1 MLVEK
6 IYETKQAQIKQM
18 PVHTNR
24 ASQLGHPCERY
35 LVYERTK
42 WQEKTLHGVGLQ
54 LVFDL
59 GNIFEDV
66 VLTDLKQAG
75 FTIVEQQRP
84 FFYPDFNISGHID
97 AKILIDGKAVP
108 LEIKSASPYVFNAI
122 NSINDMKK
130 SKYVYMQKYPAQL
143 NIYMLMSN
151 IERGVFIFK
160 NKSTGQ
166 MKEIWCDLDWELA
179 DSLCKKAQRINEHVV
194 NGTLP
199 EPVDNDAICEGCE
212 YVHICLPERAGKEM
226 KIIDD
231 TDFETLLDRYDEL
244 KKIMKEYDELDR
256 EIKARLDG
264 VEKLTVGHWFIERK
278 LRKTTRYE
286 LPDELKAQYAKEVT
300 FWVTRMVRV

>member
-1 MLVEK
+1 MLIEK
-6 IYETKQAQIKQM
+6 VLETKQAAIKQF

-35 LVYERTK
+35 LVYERTR
-42 WQEKTLHGVGLQ
+42 WDEKTLHDVSLQ

-59 GNIFEDV
+59 GN
-66 VLTDLKQAG
+66 VLEEIVLNDLKDAG
-75 FTIVEQQRP
+75 FKIIEQQRP
-84 FFYPDFNISGHID
+84 FFYSDFNISGHID
-97 AKILIDGKAVP
+97 AKVQIDSKAIP
-108 LEIKSASPYVFNAI
+108 LEIKSTSPFVFNAV
-122 NSINDMKK
+122 NSVDDMKK

-151 IERGVFIFK
+151 IDRGVFIFK
-160 NKSTGQ
+160 NKSTGA
-166 MKEIWCDLDWELA
+166 MKEIWCELDWELA

-286 LPDELKAQYAKEVT
+286 LPDELKAQYAKVT
-300 FWVTRMVRV
+300 FKWVTRMVRV